1 MRGPDAYR
9 YEKGVVMKR
18 VSRTARFAGGFTLI
32 ELAVVMTI
40 LGIVLGG
47 AVLGYGHYSYR
58 LKAQATDQKFD
69 MVMNALSAYA
79 QRYARLPC
87 PADSNATN
95 ANIGAERLGGNCFVN
110 SGTAGSALYA
120 STQGVVPWRELGI
133 PEAAVK
139 DGWGHYFTYKPAPQ
153 LTINNYTDEMMDIA
167 DVMPN
172 ENDVNN
178 ACRSP
183 LWFEEGGQH
192 IDRGKAL
199 FCCNAAP
206 KPAYLTDIGQPTNLV
221 ANWRDQA
228 IMAAGIATAGGATY
242 NANSTPPANV
252 PVQSSNAWMDAPDND
267 DRNGSFEE
275 PRTGSDNPD
284 APLIRA
290 TGHAVTLISHGGN
303 GFLSFLRGQAGTV
316 RQQGTVSAGG
326 GVVQAAVMSPDESL
340 NVWPPQV
347 AAATTAHPK
356 AGGAHDSF
364 GKRDGASDDR
374 VAYLRSDQ
382 VYSRLGSASCLRPAA
397 AGLDPIEPQCNDTL
411 YGDVT
416 YLVDTSGSMNERAFN
431 SRKTRIEVA
440 KDALKAVIPEQ
451 IDEEIAKDVDDPDM
465 VGLNYFDK
473 NENVISRN
481 CGVKYSGN
489 QATGIFHYFTDS
501 SGNFISDSD
510 PDKVSKTQAALGT
523 AKAQMVAQID
533 SMTADANTP
542 LSHALAHTVNA
553 MRSLKADRSNGNEDE
568 PNALIFVSD
577 GLDNCGGN
585 MLATARKI
593 AVENPYLDV
602 HTVDVANTPSL
613 ADMYKPFYYDQT
625 NNRIIEVN
633 GNTLTIRNM
642 DGGFIRNEPAS
653 NLSRYNV
660 REVALRGK
668 YVRPTSEQDFVKTLL
683 DIARCGGGGST

>member
-1 MRGPDAYR
+1 
-9 YEKGVVMKR
+9 MKNMLR
-18 VSRTARFAGGFTLI
+18 NARSARGFTLI

-87 PADSNATN
+87 PADTN
-95 ANIGAERLGGNCFVN
+95 AAGGAIGAERLAGNCFVHA
-110 SGTAGSALYA
+110 SAETAGNTLYA
-120 STQGVVPWRELGI
+120 NTQGIVPWRELGI

-183 LWFEEGGQH
+183 LWFEESGEH

-206 KPAYLTDIGQPTNLV
+206 KPAYLGDVGQPTALSS
-221 ANWRDQA
+221 NWRDQA
-228 IMAAGIATAGGATY
+228 IMAAGVASATAFTTA
-242 NANSTPPANV
+242 SRPPTNV
-252 PVQSSNAWMDAPDND
+252 PVQSTNAWMDAPDNN

-303 GFLSFLRGQAGTV
+303 GFLSFLRGQGGNV
-316 RQQGTVSAGG
+316 RQQGTVNAGS
-326 GVVQAAVMSPDESL
+326 GVVQAAVMSPDETL

-397 AGLDPIEPQCNDTL
+397 AGLEPIEPQCNDTL
-411 YGDVT
+411 YGDVS
-416 YLVDTSGSMNERAFN
+416 YLVDTSGSMTDKAFN
-431 SRKTRIEVA
+431 SNKTRIQVA
-440 KDALKAVIPEQ
+440 KDALKEVIPQQ
-451 IDEEIAKDVDDPDM
+451 IADEIEKDVDDPDM
-465 VGLNYFDK
+465 VGLNYFDPK
-473 NENVISRN
+473 ENKISNN
-481 CGVKYSGN
+481 CGVKYSGT
-489 QATGIFHYFTDS
+489 QASSIFSGFTDPATGTYYD
-501 SGNFISDSD
+501 D
-510 PDKVSKTQAALGT
+510 PVETVAALEK
-523 AKAQMVAQID
+523 AKTDMTAQID
-533 SMTADANTP
+533 SMQANSNTP
-542 LSHALAHTVNA
+542 LAYALGETVKA
-553 MRSLKADRSNGNEDE
+553 MRSIDAENGTEDE

-577 GLDNCGGN
+577 GMDTCGGDII
-585 MLATARKI
+585 ATARKI
-593 AVENPYLDV
+593 AIENPHLDV
-602 HTVDVANTPSL
+602 HTIDVHNNPDL
-613 ADMYKPFYYDQT
+613 AKMYNSFYYDAA
-625 NNRIIEVN
+625 NNRVMEISGNKLIIRDMN
-633 GNTLTIRNM
+633 GKILKTE
-642 DGGFIRNEPAS
+642 DAA
-653 NLSRYNV
+653 NLKNYKY
-660 REVALRGK
+660 EEIALRGK
-668 YVRPTSEQDFVKTLL
+668 YVRPTNEKDFVKTLL
-683 DIARCGGGGST
+683 DIARCGGGGNT

>member
-1 MRGPDAYR
+1 
-9 YEKGVVMKR
+9 MKNMFR
-18 VSRTARFAGGFTLI
+18 NARSARGFTLI

-87 PADSNATN
+87 PADTN
-95 ANIGAERLGGNCFVN
+95 AAGGAIGAERLAGNCFVHA
-110 SGTAGSALYA
+110 SAETAGNTLYA
-120 STQGVVPWRELGI
+120 NTQGIVPWRELGI

-153 LTINNYTDEMMDIA
+153 LTINNYTNEMMDIA

-183 LWFEEGGQH
+183 LWFEEGGEH

-206 KPAYLTDIGQPTNLV
+206 KPAYLGDVGQPTALSS
-221 ANWRDQA
+221 NWRDQA
-228 IMAAGIATAGGATY
+228 IMAAGVASTTTFTTA
-242 NANSTPPANV
+242 SRPPTNV
-252 PVQSSNAWMDAPDND
+252 PVQSTNAWMDAPDND

-303 GFLSFLRGQAGTV
+303 GFLSFLRGQGGNI
-316 RQQGTVSAGG
+316 RQQGTVNAGS
-326 GVVQAAVMSPDESL
+326 GVVQAAVMSPDETL

-382 VYSRLGSASCLRPAA
+382 VYSSLGSASCLRPAA
-397 AGLDPIEPQCNDTL
+397 AGLEPIEPQCNDTL

-431 SRKTRIEVA
+431 SRKTRIEAA

-451 IDEEIAKDVDDPDM
+451 IAEELEKDVDDPDM
-465 VGLNYFDK
+465 VGLNYFDAAATGRNK
-473 NENVISRN
+473 VPSTRN
-481 CGVKYSGN
+481 CGVQYSDR
-489 QATGIFHYFTDS
+489 QATSIFSYFTDS

-510 PDKVSKTQAALGT
+510 PDKVAKTQASLGNAST
-523 AKAQMVAQID
+523 EMVAEID
-533 SMTADANTP
+533 GMTAGGNTP
-542 LSHALAHTVNA
+542 LAFAMAHTVDA
-553 MRSLKADRSNGNEDE
+553 MRSLQADGSNGTEDE

-577 GLDNCGGN
+577 GLDTCNGD
-585 MLATARKI
+585 MLAVARKI
-593 AVENPYLDV
+593 AVENPNLDV

-613 ADMYKPFYYDQT
+613 ADMYKPFYYDQD

-633 GNTLTIRNM
+633 GNTLTIRDIN
-642 DGGFIRNEPAS
+642 GRFIRNEPAA
-653 NLSRYNV
+653 NLSNYNV
-660 REVALRGK
+660 REVALRGT
-668 YVRPTSEQDFVKTLL
+668 YVRPTSEEDFVKTLL
-683 DIARCGGGGST
+683 DIARCGGGGNT